1 MSARP
6 QHEVP
11 YLHVRAPR
19 RVVGVGGEAEPL
31 AGIVGNRAGLLKLR
45 EQIDEALRV
54 EEGMAVLGYGY
65 READERRYDVTVQRA
80 DKRTQMEEPR
90 EPERPD
96 YSVFA

>member
-6 QHEVP
+6 HHEVP
-11 YLHVRAPR
+11 DLHVRAPR

-31 AGIVGNRAGLLKLR
+31 AGIVGNRAGLVALR
-45 EQIDEALRV
+45 DLIDEALRV
-54 EEGMAVLGYGY
+54 DEGMAVLGYGY
-65 READERRYDVTVQRA
+65 READERRFDVTVQRA
-80 DKRTQMEEPR
+80 DRGIQMGEPR